1 MTAPAI
7 CTTAARPNIPAVMTL
22 NRTYLG
28 SDDARAIHAETLAAH
43 GAAPAACDARL
54 LDSAIQA
61 PINLAAYGSPD
72 MAALAA
78 AYAFGI
84 VRDRPFAEGNQ
95 RTAAALAKAFV
106 TRNGH
111 HLAATDTELAA
122 SVDTL
127 AAGSLNE
134 GGLAEWFR
142 ARVAPSG
149 I

>member
-1 MTAPAI
+1 MTQ
-7 CTTAARPNIPAVMTL
+7 

-95 RTAAALAKAFV
+95 RTAAALAKAFL

-111 HLAATDTELAA
+111 QLAATDAELAG
-122 SVDTL
+122 SVGAL

-134 GGLAEWFR
+134 GGLGDWLR
-142 ARVAPSG
+142 ARIAPSG
-149 I
+149 A